1 MNNKGMILSLA
12 TMLSMLATGV
22 WAQTVSGSTGP
33 NNVYI
38 EQVGN
43 TNTITIEQVGGTNA
57 IGGTNSTTA
66 VGMDPASSSNYGT
79 ITGSS
84 NVVTMTQTGTG
95 NVAGYNIRG
104 NNNQYTSTVTG
115 NTNKTTLNI
124 GDANNAVN
132 LRNNITETVTGD
144 TNTLVTAVIGNDIV
158 SAISI
163 TGNTNA
169 INSELKSTNGKSN
182 VSISGGNNKLDI
194 QQTDGAGI
202 NGHLLT
208 QAIVGDSNAIVTQQ
222 QGSNDTTINI
232 STIGSNNT
240 VTVRTSSSS
249 ISSPLLAA
257 PR

>member
-1 MNNKGMILSLA
+1 
-12 TMLSMLATGV
+12 
-22 WAQTVSGSTGP
+22 
-33 NNVYI
+33 
-38 EQVGN
+38 VGN
-43 TNTITIEQVGGTNA
+43 SNTITIEQVGGTNA

-158 SAISI
+158 SAISV

-169 INSELKSTNGKSN
+169 INSELKSTNGKSTI
-182 VSISGGNNKLDI
+182 SINGGNNKLDI

-202 NGHLLT
+202 NGHMLT
-208 QAIVGDSNAIVTQQ
+208 QNIVGDSNAIVTQQ
-222 QGSNDTTINI
+222 QGSNDTTVNI

-240 VTVRTSSSS
+240 ITVRTSSSS
-249 ISSPLLAA
+249 ISNPQIAA